1 MKVDDIPGF
10 EFNAATNTVK
20 LPMGKLFTG
29 WYYHETDVLG
39 FNDAGVFE
47 WYGFPNEYSLFEGC
61 NWGFAENLMSVKK
74 DGEIMNQVQRDNEKI
89 ARHQEKEGEYEWK
102 APRGEDA
109 KRR

>member
-61 NWGFAENLMSVKK
+61 NWGFAENR
-74 DGEIMNQVQRDNEKI
+74 MNVNMHAAMTAAQKQFAALSFDQTQTQYVLEN
-89 ARHQEKEGEYEWK
+89 
-102 APRGEDA
+102 
-109 KRR
+109 